1 MNIIRHI
8 INYISRLY
16 YRSSS
21 ERYIK
26 YLKSK
31 GISIG
36 GGNFIDPKTSVI
48 DVSRPS
54 LISIG
59 DNCYMNRNFTLL
71 THDWVTHVF
80 IYAGLNFINS
90 SGKIT
95 IGNNVSFGQN
105 VMVLKGVTI
114 GDNVFIG
121 AGSIVTKNI
130 PSNCIAV
137 GCPCKAIMTLEEYY
151 NKRIKKSRDEAF
163 EYARSIIERFGR
175 KPVVDDFWEEF
186 PLFVSG
192 KDVDKFPTLPIK
204 AQLGPIYE
212 RYVIEHIAEFE
223 NFEDFLKKAYNKDI
237 IGNEKKTINN

>member
-1 MNIIRHI
+1 MNIFRHI
-8 INYISRLY
+8 INYICRIY

-21 ERYIK
+21 KRYIK
-26 YLKSK
+26 YLRTK
-31 GISIG
+31 GILIVE
-36 GGNFIDPKTSVI
+36 GNYIDPKTSVI
-48 DVSRPS
+48 DVTRPS

-59 DNCYMNRNFTLL
+59 NNCYMNRNFTLL

-80 IYAGLNFINS
+80 IHAGLNFINS

-121 AGSIVTKNI
+121 AGSIVTKDI

-151 NKRIKKSRDEAF
+151 NKRIKKSREEAF
-163 EYARSIIERFGR
+163 EYARSIVERFGR
-175 KPVVDDFWEEF
+175 QPIVEDFWEEF

-192 KDVDKFPTLPIK
+192 KDVDKYPTLPIK
-204 AQLGPIYE
+204 SQLGPIYE
-212 RYVIEHIAEFE
+212 RYVMEHIAEFE
-223 NFEDFLKKAYNKDI
+223 NFDAFLREANIKSI
-237 IGNEKKTINN
+237 SNEI

>member
-1 MNIIRHI
+1 MKFYSFIL
-8 INYISRLY
+8 RLY
-16 YRSSS
+16 HQSSS
-21 ERYIK
+21 DRYIK

-54 LISIG
+54 LVTIG
-59 DNCYMNRNFTLL
+59 NNCYMNRNFTLL

-80 IYAGLNFINS
+80 IHAGLGFINS
-90 SGKIT
+90 SGKIV

-121 AGSIVTKNI
+121 AGSIVTKDI

-137 GCPCKAIMTLEEYY
+137 GRPCKAIMTLDEYY
-151 NKRIKKSRDEAF
+151 KKRIKKSREEAF
-163 EYARSIIERFGR
+163 EYARSIVERFDR
-175 KPVVDDFWEEF
+175 QPVVEDFWEEF
-186 PLFVSG
+186 PLFLSG
-192 KDVDKFPTLPIK
+192 KDVEKYPTLPIK
-204 AQLGPIYE
+204 RQLGPIYE
-212 RYVIEHIAEFE
+212 RYVKEHIAEFE
-223 NFEDFLKKAYNKDI
+223 SFEEFLHAAGINSKD
-237 IGNEKKTINN
+237 ETKPINN

>member
-8 INYISRLY
+8 FNYLCRLY
-16 YRSSS
+16 HNSSS
-21 ERYIK
+21 DRYIA
-26 YLKSK
+26 YLRSK

-36 GGNFIDPKTSVI
+36 GGNYIDPKTSVI
-48 DVSRPS
+48 DVTRPS

-59 DNCYMNRNFTLL
+59 NNCYMNRNFTLL

-80 IYAGLNFINS
+80 IHAGLNFINS

-121 AGSIVTKNI
+121 AGSIVTKDI

-151 NKRIKKSRDEAF
+151 NKRIKKSREEAF
-163 EYARSIIERFGR
+163 EYARSIVERFGR
-175 KPVVDDFWEEF
+175 HPIVEDFWEEF

-192 KDVDKFPTLPIK
+192 KDVDKYPTLPIK
-204 AQLGPIYE
+204 SQLGPIYE
-212 RYVIEHIAEFE
+212 RYVMEHIAEFE
-223 NFEDFLKKAYNKDI
+223 NFDAFLREANIKSI
-237 IGNEKKTINN
+237 SNEI

>member
-1 MNIIRHI
+1 MNIIKHFV
-8 INYISRLY
+8 NYICRTY
-16 YRSSS
+16 HQSSS
-21 ERYIK
+21 DRYIE
-26 YLKSK
+26 YLRSK

-48 DVSRPS
+48 DISRPS
-54 LISIG
+54 LVSIG
-59 DNCYMNRNFTLL
+59 NNCYMNRNFTLL

-80 IYAGLNFINS
+80 IHAGLDFINS

-121 AGSIVTKNI
+121 AGSIVTKDI

-137 GCPCKAIMTLEEYY
+137 GRPCKAIMTLEEYY
-151 NKRIKKSRDEAF
+151 NKRIKRSREEAF
-163 EYARSIIERFGR
+163 EYARSIVERFGR
-175 KPVVDDFWEEF
+175 QPVVEDFWEEF

-192 KDVDKFPTLPIK
+192 KDVDKYPTLPIK
-204 AQLGPIYE
+204 RQLGPIYKD
-212 RYVIEHIAEFE
+212 YVKEHVAEFDS
-223 NFEDFLKKAYNKDI
+223 FEAFLQAANIKI
-237 IGNEKKTINN
+237 

>member
-8 INYISRLY
+8 FNYLCRLY
-16 YRSSS
+16 HISSS
-21 ERYIK
+21 DRYIA
-26 YLKSK
+26 YLRSK

-36 GGNFIDPKTSVI
+36 GGNYIDPKTSVI
-48 DVSRPS
+48 DVTRPS

-59 DNCYMNRNFTLL
+59 NNCYMNRNFTLL

-80 IYAGLNFINS
+80 IHAGLNFINS

-121 AGSIVTKNI
+121 AGSIVTKDI

-151 NKRIKKSRDEAF
+151 NKRIKKSREEAF
-163 EYARSIIERFGR
+163 EYARSIVERFGR
-175 KPVVDDFWEEF
+175 QPIVEDFWEEF

-192 KDVDKFPTLPIK
+192 KDVDKYPTLPIK
-204 AQLGPIYE
+204 SQLGPTYK
-212 RYVIEHIAEFE
+212 RYVNEHIAEFE
-223 NFEDFLKKAYNKDI
+223 NFEAFLREANIKSI
-237 IGNEKKTINN
+237 SNEKKIINN

>member
-8 INYISRLY
+8 FNYLCRLY
-16 YRSSS
+16 HNSSS
-21 ERYIK
+21 DRYIA
-26 YLKSK
+26 YLRSK

-36 GGNFIDPKTSVI
+36 GGNYIDPKTSVI
-48 DVSRPS
+48 DVTRPS

-59 DNCYMNRNFTLL
+59 NNCYMNRNFTLL

-80 IYAGLNFINS
+80 IHAGLNFINS

-121 AGSIVTKNI
+121 AGSIVTKDI

-137 GCPCKAIMTLEEYY
+137 GCPCKAIMTIEEYY
-151 NKRIKKSRDEAF
+151 NKRIKKSREEAF
-163 EYARSIIERFGR
+163 EYARSIVERFGR
-175 KPVVDDFWEEF
+175 QPIVEDFWEEF

-192 KDVDKFPTLPIK
+192 KDVDKYPTLPIK
-204 AQLGPIYE
+204 SQLGPTYE
-212 RYVIEHIAEFE
+212 RYVKEHIAEFE
-223 NFEDFLKKAYNKDI
+223 NFEVFLRKANIKSI
-237 IGNEKKTINN
+237 SNEKKIINN

>member
-1 MNIIRHI
+1 MNIFKHF
-8 INYISRLY
+8 INYISRFY
-16 YRSSS
+16 YQSSS
-21 ERYIK
+21 DRYIK

-54 LISIG
+54 LVTIG
-59 DNCYMNRNFTLL
+59 SNCYMNRNFTLL

-80 IYAGLNFINS
+80 IHAGLNFLNS

-121 AGSIVTKNI
+121 AGSIVTKDI

-137 GCPCKAIMTLEEYY
+137 GRPCRAIMSLEEYY
-151 NKRIKKSRDEAF
+151 KKRINKSREEAF
-163 EYARSIIERFGR
+163 EYAKSIIERFNR
-175 KPVVDDFWEEF
+175 QPIVEDFWEEF

-192 KDVDKFPTLPIK
+192 KDVET
-204 AQLGPIYE
+204 
-212 RYVIEHIAEFE
+212 
-223 NFEDFLKKAYNKDI
+223 I
-237 IGNEKKTINN
+237 IVFTTSYYSIFCE

>member
-8 INYISRLY
+8 FNYLCRLY
-16 YRSSS
+16 HNSSS
-21 ERYIK
+21 DRYIA

-36 GGNFIDPKTSVI
+36 GGNYIDPKTSVI
-48 DVSRPS
+48 DVTRPS

-59 DNCYMNRNFTLL
+59 NNCYMNRNFTLL

-80 IYAGLNFINS
+80 IHAGLNFINS

-121 AGSIVTKNI
+121 AGSIVTKDI

-151 NKRIKKSRDEAF
+151 NKRIKKSREEAF
-163 EYARSIIERFGR
+163 EYARSIVERFGR
-175 KPVVDDFWEEF
+175 QPIVEDFWEEF

-192 KDVDKFPTLPIK
+192 KDVDKYPTLPIK
-204 AQLGPIYE
+204 SQLGPTYK
-212 RYVIEHIAEFE
+212 RYVNEHIAEFE
-223 NFEDFLKKAYNKDI
+223 NFEAFLREANIKSI
-237 IGNEKKTINN
+237 SNEKKIINN